1 MVVDDGPEF
10 SSQVP
15 GYSNWRTEKSWFA
28 GTARSSAV
36 DKAAVE
42 AIQGQGKQSESD
54 VTRKAC

>member
-10 SSQVP
+10 SLQVP

-28 GTARSSAV
+28 GTARGSV
-36 DKAAVE
+36 LDKAAVE

-54 VTRKAC
+54 GTGKAY